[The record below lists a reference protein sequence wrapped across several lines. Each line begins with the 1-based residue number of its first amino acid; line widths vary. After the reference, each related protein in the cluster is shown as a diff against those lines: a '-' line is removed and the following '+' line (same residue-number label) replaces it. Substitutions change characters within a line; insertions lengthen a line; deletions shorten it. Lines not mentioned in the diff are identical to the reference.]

1 MSDIAGTGFPLLLYV
16 DSDPALRRLADAM
29 FHDEYIVESVASVED
44 MSADI
49 EPAVVAINL
58 SDVADPKPVLDR
70 LRHRWPTVPT
80 VVVLTTEAAA
90 EQDHEAL
97 WELGPA
103 SIVVNPYSP
112 EAMRRGVAEAL
123 S

>member
-1 MSDIAGTGFPLLLYV
+1 MSDIAGTGYPLLLYV
-16 DSDPALRRLADAM
+16 DSDPGLRRLADAI
-29 FHDEYIVESVASVED
+29 FHDEYLVESAASVEA

-49 EPAVVAINL
+49 EPAVVVINL
-58 SDVADPKPVLDR
+58 SDVADPKPIWAR

-97 WELGPA
+97 WALGPA
-103 SIVVNPYSP
+103 SIVVNPFSP
-112 EAMRRGVAEAL
+112 EAMRRGVAAAL